1 MSRSAERRRARPLA
15 LPRRQ
20 RGAALLVALLLLA
33 LMLALGTNSLESVNV
48 EQRVAANLRD
58 RAVAFE
64 RAEAA
69 GLASYSRLLWMTRN
83 GQAQPTGLSGHYEGG
98 RLPSGGG
105 SGSVADVDSV
115 AAAFWTDWTMAAG
128 NSLTIG
134 DDYGVG
140 AGGSTSAPSART
152 GRLVIE
158 RLEADDEGEPASP
171 TTYPVTFTR
180 VTVSG
185 PGENGAA
192 VLLQSVFMGLPE

>member
-1 MSRSAERRRARPLA
+1 
-15 LPRRQ
+15 
-20 RGAALLVALLLLA
+20 
-33 LMLALGTNSLESVNV
+33 MLALGTNSLESVNV

-69 GLASYSRLLWMTRN
+69 GLASYSRLLWMSRN
-83 GQAQPTGLSGHYEGG
+83 GQAQPNGLGGHYEGG
-98 RLPSGGG
+98 RMPSGGG
-105 SGSVADVDSV
+105 SGTVADVDSV
-115 AAAFWTDWTMAAG
+115 SAKFWTDWSMAGG
-128 NSLTIG
+128 NSFTIG

-140 AGGSTSAPSART
+140 AGGSTSALSART
-152 GRLVIE
+152 GRFVIE

-171 TTYPVTFTR
+171 TTYPVTFSR

-185 PGENGAA
+185 PGENDGN